1 MTQFP
6 GGRAEEGQKV
16 LPQQQNEPLRRQE
29 GPIKVLH
36 LFVSLPVGGAEDLLA
51 SIMTGLDPAR
61 FQAVAACIGRLG
73 PVGEELRRQGLAVVE
88 LGLDIKR
95 DSFWRIL
102 SAVRRLLRQ
111 EAPALLHTHL
121 YHPNLYGRLASIGL
135 GLRGVVASVHNTY
148 SRVKLHRCL
157 WNYLLAHL
165 TDRLLVSSRQVYQD
179 VRRYDRVPAAR
190 IQVLP
195 YGIRLEEVD
204 CPLTKAEAKAALG
217 VAGFCLGSIGR
228 LEEQKGQRHLL
239 AAVPTILAG
248 IADLQ
253 VLLVGDGRLRAEL
266 EQQARELGIERVVH
280 FLGTRRDLPLLY
292 RAMDVFVLP
301 SLWEGLPLVLL
312 KAMAAGLPVIATRV
326 SGVAEVINDGVNG
339 RLVPAGQAAALAE
352 AVLDLQAQPHLWP
365 QWGQAARQTIAA
377 GYSIEA
383 MIGRLQDLYLDLA
396 TASS

>member
-1 MTQFP
+1 MSSP
-6 GGRAEEGQKV
+6 S
-16 LPQQQNEPLRRQE
+16 RQ
-29 GPIKVLH
+29 GHSPSPPHCPIKVLH

-61 FQAVAACIGRLG
+61 FQPVAVCIGRLG
-73 PVGEELRRQGLAVVE
+73 PVGEELQRQGFTVLE
-88 LGLDIKR
+88 LGLDIRR

-102 SAVRRLLRQ
+102 VEVRRLLRRQ
-111 EAPALLHTHL
+111 APALLHTHL
-121 YHPNLYGRLASIGL
+121 YHSNLYGRLASLGL
-135 GLRGVVASVHNTY
+135 GLRGVVASVHNAY

-157 WNYLLAHL
+157 WNYLLAPL
-165 TDRLLVSSRQVYQD
+165 TDRVLVSSRQVYQD
-179 VRRYDRVPAAR
+179 VRRYDRVPAAK

-195 YGIRLEEVD
+195 YGIRLEEGD

-217 VAGFCLGSIGR
+217 VSGFCLGTIGR
-228 LEEQKGQRHLL
+228 LEKQKGHGTLL
-239 AAVPTILAG
+239 AAVPMILAG
-248 IADLQ
+248 IPDLQ

-266 EQQARELGIERVVH
+266 EQQARELGIEQVVH
-280 FLGTRRDLPLLY
+280 FLGTRRDLPQLY
-292 RAMDVFVLP
+292 RAMDVFILP

-326 SGVAEVINDGVNG
+326 SGVEEVISDGVNG
-339 RLVPAGQAAALAE
+339 RLVPAGQAEALAQ

-383 MIGRLQDLYLDLA
+383 MLSKLQELYINLA
-396 TASS
+396 TSSP